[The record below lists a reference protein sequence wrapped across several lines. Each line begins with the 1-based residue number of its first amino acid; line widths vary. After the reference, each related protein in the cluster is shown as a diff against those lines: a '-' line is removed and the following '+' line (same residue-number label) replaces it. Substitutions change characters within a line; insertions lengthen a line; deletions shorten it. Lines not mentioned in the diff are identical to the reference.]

1 MFVTVKINEN
11 LPLGTV
17 IQYDAAS
24 QTYQRAVSVDYPLGV
39 IIRDPLQD
47 SESQE
52 WTARA
57 CFAGVCYAL
66 ASEALPDQ
74 GGLVDVIDGKVKSSG
89 GDTQCGII
97 APRDL
102 NGPSRGEN
110 DLVMIH
116 LR

>member
-1 MFVTVKINEN
+1 MFVTVKISEN

-24 QTYQRAVSVDYPLGV
+24 QTYQRAVSADYPLGV

-57 CFAGVCYAL
+57 CFAGVCNAL

-74 GGLVDVIDGKVKSSG
+74 GGLVGVINGKIKLSE

-102 NGPSRGEN
+102 NEPSRGEN